1 MGYDCS
7 AALSYK
13 VDGIDMYQANR
24 GFISEKYELTS
35 VKAIGK
41 DLDKINVILSAYE
54 EVLND
59 LKSSKVQLNLDH
71 KEPLFFKDVKY
82 YLSFTTGGIFELTT
96 GSAINGN
103 EYSSNYELNEYIF
116 EDEVYIHSPLIIL
129 DLLIFS
135 FFLSKKLPKSTID
148 FGLGDSALFWA
159 DFKLKNGQL
168 KKYSEEYGDSEEG
181 GDGFMCSKMEMTSFF
196 KSLQNLNQ

>member
-24 GFISEKYELTS
+24 GFISGKYEFTA

-41 DLDKINVILSAYE
+41 DLDKINNLLSAYQ
-54 EVLND
+54 EVLNN
-59 LKSSKVQLNLDH
+59 LKSSKVQVNLDQ

-116 EDEVYIHSPLIIL
+116 EDEVYIHSPLIVL

-168 KKYSEEYGDSEEG
+168 KKFSYEYGDSEEG
-181 GDGFMCSKMEMTSFF
+181 GDGFMCSKLEMTSFF
-196 KSLQNLNQ
+196 KSLQTLNP

>member
-7 AALSYK
+7 AALSYQ

-24 GFISEKYELTS
+24 GFISSKYDPKS
-35 VKAIGK
+35 VKASGK
-41 DLDKINVILSAYE
+41 DLDKINAILSAYK

-59 LKSSKVQLNLDH
+59 LKSRKVQVNLNH
-71 KEPLFFKDVKY
+71 KEPHFFKDVNY
-82 YLSFTTGGIFELTT
+82 YLSFTKGGIFETTT

-103 EYSSNYELNEYIF
+103 DYSSNYELDEYIF
-116 EDEVYIHSPLIIL
+116 EDEVYIHSPLIVL

-135 FFLSKKLPKSTID
+135 FFLSKRLSKSAID

-168 KKYSEEYGDSEEG
+168 KKFSYEYGDSEEG
-181 GDGFMCSKMEMTSFF
+181 GDGFMCSKLEMTSFF

>member
-24 GFISEKYELTS
+24 GFISGKYELTS

-82 YLSFTTGGIFELTT
+82 YLSFTTGGIFEMTS
-96 GSAINGN
+96 GSAINDN

-116 EDEVYIHSPLIIL
+116 EDEVYIHSPLIVL

-181 GDGFMCSKMEMTSFF
+181 GNGFMCSKMEMTSFF